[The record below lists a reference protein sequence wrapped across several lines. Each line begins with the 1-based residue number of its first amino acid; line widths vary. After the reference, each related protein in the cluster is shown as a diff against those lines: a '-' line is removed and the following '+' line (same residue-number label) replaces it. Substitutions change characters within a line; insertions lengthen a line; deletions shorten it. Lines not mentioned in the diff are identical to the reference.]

1 MGPSTAEVQTSFE
14 DLVATILAA
23 HYRSPEPRPRKTL
36 PRPSPPHGGSDGG
49 GSYDGEEATS
59 NDKAQLKD
67 EKALQA
73 IEARLDALTAEWGMK
88 VRGGAGLGAY
98 SASV

>member
-23 HYRSPEPRPRKTL
+23 HYRSPEPRARRAL

-59 NDKAQLKD
+59 NDKA
-67 EKALQA
+67 
-73 IEARLDALTAEWGMK
+73 RLDALTAEWGMK